1 MSKNCI
7 RCCVN
12 DRTGSDLWCDSC
24 REIMHLRTLL
34 ASAYAGATLYAD
46 DGELQDNSRHPL
58 IDFKRDTPE
67 EISLKMRERGVA
79 QLASP
84 PQASEPL

>member
-1 MSKNCI
+1 M
-7 RCCVN
+7 
-12 DRTGSDLWCDSC
+12 D
-24 REIMHLRTLL
+24 
-34 ASAYAGATLYAD
+34 
-46 DGELQDNSRHPL
+46 ELQDNSRHPL